1 MASFLTRR
9 EDARGVRGRMTTMRG
24 SQGRTRRRVL
34 VVLLALAVLGHA
46 HWFFGNLY
54 EAVVLIP
61 QFAAAP
67 EQRLPIGA
75 GGVLAPG
82 SPALYYVPM
91 IPLTVPAALA
101 ALAVGWRSGRAV
113 RGGLL
118 GAAALSVSAAL
129 LGAYIISRLNFPL
142 FYEPGTGAAQ
152 LEVLLRRWALL
163 NHARVG
169 LVGAALALLVL
180 ALVSATRSAR
190 TPGARDGVR

>member
-1 MASFLTRR
+1 MH
-9 EDARGVRGRMTTMRG
+9 G
-24 SQGRTRRRVL
+24 SPGRTRRRVL

-67 EQRLPIGA
+67 EQRLPISA
-75 GGVLAPG
+75 GGVLVPG

-91 IPLTVPAALA
+91 LPLTVPAALA
-101 ALAVGWRSGRAV
+101 ALAVGWRFGRVV
-113 RGGLL
+113 RGELL

-129 LGAYIISRLNFPL
+129 LGAYIITRLNFPL
-142 FYEPGTGAAQ
+142 FFEAGAGAAQ

-163 NHARVG
+163 NQVRVG
-169 LVGAALALLVL
+169 LVGAALVLLLL
-180 ALVSATRSAR
+180 ALVSTTRSAR
-190 TPGARDGVR
+190 TPSARDGVR

>member
-1 MASFLTRR
+1 
-9 EDARGVRGRMTTMRG
+9 MTTTRG
-24 SQGRTRRRVL
+24 SRGRTRRRAL

-61 QFAAAP
+61 QFAASP
-67 EQRLPIGA
+67 QQRLPISA
-75 GGVLAPG
+75 GGAFVPG

-101 ALAVGWRSGRAV
+101 ALAVGWRFGRVV
-113 RGGLL
+113 RGELL
-118 GAAALSVSAAL
+118 GAAVLSASAAL
-129 LGAYIISRLNFPL
+129 LGAYIITRLNFPL
-142 FYEPGTGAAQ
+142 FFDPGTGVAR

-163 NHARVG
+163 NYARLG
-169 LVGAALALLVL
+169 LVGAALVLLLL

-190 TPGARDGVR
+190 TPSVRDGT